1 MLEHSALSVAPLVAA
16 LLLIGVSATCAT
28 AADLSFHAQ
37 HVDLSS
43 TADGD
48 RVAFIQDGRTRHLP
62 AKRVDL
68 LPGIGGGGA
77 ARYIRRTR
85 NGDLYVTGVGLEG
98 LMLRSTD
105 AGHTWTRS
113 EHKIEGI
120 RFLSAFCILQD
131 DTFLVAFMGHDR
143 HRSYNVAR
151 STDLGKTWQVRKMN
165 ADMGENR
172 YIYGYNADMIQL
184 QDGAV
189 LLTGDF
195 RITQDST
202 HDDETGALLPVR
214 LRGTQPSVVRSTDGG
229 LTWSDRSPIV
239 LFGGEA
245 HLLELASGKLLAAS
259 RYQRNHPL
267 PGDPA
272 VPIEHKKSNGY
283 RPQFP
288 SEESRSENS
297 PMTNRVKN
305 IYLSESLDGGRTW
318 VDERRVTSFLQCPGD
333 LVQLPDGTLVLIF
346 LHRYP
351 DDVAHTGIRAIVSDD
366 SGATWRDGTYIL
378 SQGHGEDIDSGSS
391 YPGSIAMPDGTIIT
405 VCGNFAGGR
414 LRLEAVHW
422 RIDK

>member
-1 MLEHSALSVAPLVAA
+1 MIAPLFIRTVP
-16 LLLIGVSATCAT
+16 LVTILMLIGLCAT
-28 AADLSFHAQ
+28 FAMAGDLSFHAS
-37 HVDLSS
+37 HVDLGA

-48 RVAFIQDGRTRHLP
+48 RIAFIKDGATRHLP
-62 AKRVDL
+62 AKRIDL
-68 LPGIGGGGA
+68 LPSVGGGGA

-105 AGHTWTRS
+105 GGHTWTRS
-113 EHKIEGI
+113 EHRIEGI

-131 DTFLVAFMGHDR
+131 DTFLVAFMGHDN
-143 HRSYNVAR
+143 HRSYHVAR
-151 STDLGKTWQVRKMN
+151 SIDLGKTWQVRKMD

-184 QDGAV
+184 EDGTV

-195 RITQDST
+195 RISQDSM

-214 LRGTQPSVVRSTDGG
+214 FRGTQPSVMRSTDGG

-239 LFGGEA
+239 LYGGEA
-245 HLLELASGKLLAAS
+245 HLLQLASGKLLAAS
-259 RYQRNHPL
+259 RYQRDHPR

-272 VPIEHKKSNGY
+272 VPIEHKKMNGY

-288 SEESRSENS
+288 SEESRTENS
-297 PMTNRVKN
+297 LLTNRVKN
-305 IYLSESLDGGRTW
+305 IYLSESLDGSRTW
-318 VDERRVTSFLQCPGD
+318 VNERRVTSFLQCPGD
-333 LVQLPDGTLVLIF
+333 LVQLPDGTLVLTF

-366 SGATWRDGTYIL
+366 EGATWHDGTYIL
-378 SQGHGEDIDSGSS
+378 SQGRGEQAQACYCSWRTLPCGDNYLPLWAARGS
-391 YPGSIAMPDGTIIT
+391 T
-405 VCGNFAGGR
+405 VPA
-414 LRLEAVHW
+414 AA
-422 RIDK
+422 